1 MTKLLSYLKF
11 VFVFLLLL
19 IIITSYGQNANRNLL
34 IGKWEFEKFIPGY
47 KPSEITSEEAQ
58 MIRNANSKNKG
69 LFMTF
74 LADNK
79 FKTEQKGGLAV
90 NNSSGKYSLLNNDR
104 IVIMTDT
111 AKIVQLDRIYL
122 KMYMKGRPM
131 ALFKR
136 VSF

>member
-11 VFVFLLLL
+11 VFVIPLLL
-19 IIITSYGQNANRNLL
+19 IIITSNGQNVNKNLL

-47 KPSEITSEEAQ
+47 KSSDITSEEAQ

-69 LFMTF
+69 VFMTF
-74 LADNK
+74 FADNK

-90 NNSSGKYSLLNNDR
+90 NNSSGKYSLLNNER
-104 IVIMTDT
+104 IVITTDT
-111 AKIVQLDRIYL
+111 VKILQLDKVYL
-122 KMYMKGRPM
+122 KMYMKGRPI